1 MRTEGHPQI
10 DANFLKID
18 DENDNMI
25 LPSGEMEDSDFDL
38 ERLDDG
44 PIESLLDA
52 KIQKEPN
59 YNEEK
64 SESNRGQHFVQLS
77 KNIDSRGILANMMAS
92 SDFDAQAEDK
102 MNHASNKLAKMKI
115 ENNSE

>member
-1 MRTEGHPQI
+1 
-10 DANFLKID
+10 
-18 DENDNMI
+18 MI

-102 MNHASNKLAKMKI
+102 MNHASNKLAKMKM
-115 ENNSE
+115 EHNSE

>member
-1 MRTEGHPQI
+1 
-10 DANFLKID
+10 
-18 DENDNMI
+18 MI

-64 SESNRGQHFVQLS
+64 SESN
-77 KNIDSRGILANMMAS
+77 
-92 SDFDAQAEDK
+92 
-102 MNHASNKLAKMKI
+102 
-115 ENNSE
+115 